1 VAVSAVL
8 LAIAADIEIAM
19 TTIRTKC
26 PTCGD
31 VDMRAGAISLFLETG
46 SDRGAFA
53 FVCPA
58 CSSEVSKPA
67 NRKTVALLLAAGV
80 EPAGSDAVE
89 AEPARPW
96 LPLEDRSPVP
106 DADVFSLDDVIR
118 FHFLL
123 EDDSA
128 LEELL
133 SVDR

>member
-1 VAVSAVL
+1 
-8 LAIAADIEIAM
+8 
-19 TTIRTKC
+19 
-26 PTCGD
+26 
-31 VDMRAGAISLFLETG
+31 MRAGAISLFLETG

-80 EPAGSDAVE
+80 EPAESDAVE
-89 AEPARPW
+89 AEPGRPW

>member
-1 VAVSAVL
+1 
-8 LAIAADIEIAM
+8 M

-80 EPAGSDAVE
+80 EPAESHE
-89 AEPARPW
+89 AEPARHW

>member
-1 VAVSAVL
+1 
-8 LAIAADIEIAM
+8 M

-58 CSSEVSKPA
+58 CSTEVSKPA

-80 EPAGSDAVE
+80 EPAE
-89 AEPARPW
+89 TAEDETEPTDRW

-106 DADVFSLDDVIR
+106 DADAFSLDDVIR

-133 SVDR
+133 TVDR